1 MKKHTVLFGVLLLVT
16 SIFIL
21 TFVIADD
28 KGKDSD
34 GGSNSGG
41 SSGFGSDGGS
51 SSGSGSK
58 GGSDNSKGGD
68 SKESNENKGEP
79 KDSENKGLEKSTG
92 AGKKKEEKKEET
104 NKEDKNGKE
113 ETKTIIGEGGV
124 EIKTKTEAKEG
135 KTETEEIRTY
145 IDEKGNMVEI
155 KTEIETKEGESET
168 VVETKTIS
176 PDGTVTTIKWETETT
191 EEKTE
196 TKVEKK
202 IISPDGT
209 EIKIETKTEIED
221 GKEEVKNSI
230 EVKGATVTTKLEL
243 KVETEEGQM
252 ELKAKLSTGTEQA
265 IIVLPDEALQ
275 TAFNELQATNNFTF
289 ELKEVQKGN
298 ERKAVFSA
306 TATQPG
312 KLLGIF
318 DTQVNLETLIDTVTG
333 EIIKT
338 ERPWWAFLV
347 VAHNEAP
354 ICHLNS
360 PNSAM
365 TKTVLIIDVKSHLS
379 HGDSVGECVAACGD
393 GVIIQG
399 VESCELGDLKVCIT
413 PRGYTGSATCTV
425 TCTGFDPCVSTNS
438 CGDGIVNGLEKCD
451 DGNALNGD
459 GCSTLCQV
467 EVLAENNALA

>member
-1 MKKHTVLFGVLLLVT
+1 
-16 SIFIL
+16 
-21 TFVIADD
+21 
-28 KGKDSD
+28 
-34 GGSNSGG
+34 
-41 SSGFGSDGGS
+41 
-51 SSGSGSK
+51 
-58 GGSDNSKGGD
+58 
-68 SKESNENKGEP
+68 
-79 KDSENKGLEKSTG
+79 
-92 AGKKKEEKKEET
+92 
-104 NKEDKNGKE
+104 
-113 ETKTIIGEGGV
+113 
-124 EIKTKTEAKEG
+124 
-135 KTETEEIRTY
+135 
-145 IDEKGNMVEI
+145 
-155 KTEIETKEGESET
+155 
-168 VVETKTIS
+168 
-176 PDGTVTTIKWETETT
+176 
-191 EEKTE
+191 
-196 TKVEKK
+196 
-202 IISPDGT
+202 
-209 EIKIETKTEIED
+209 
-221 GKEEVKNSI
+221 
-230 EVKGATVTTKLEL
+230 
-243 KVETEEGQM
+243 M